1 VDAAGT
7 YNSTSLVTDVQAWV
21 NGTTNNGWLLRGTE
35 ASTFTVKRFLTREA
49 GAGAPTLTVVYT
61 RPLP

>member
-1 VDAAGT
+1 
-7 YNSTSLVTDVQAWV
+7 V

-35 ASTFTVKRFLTREA
+35 ASAFTVKRFRTLEA
-49 GAGAPTLTVVYT
+49 GTGAPTLTVVYT